1 MPTILLLEDEL
12 ALREEVADFLSNR
25 GHRVLQA
32 VSLSEFVP
40 LVEQARMFLLDL
52 MLPDGTGLEAARLV
66 REQSPQAGIIMLTA
80 RGQLQ
85 DRIEGLRCGADHYL
99 VKPFGLLELGA
110 IIDALLRRVGSE
122 WILDAS
128 SGRLSNPEGR
138 SMNLT
143 PQEMTLVRR
152 LCEAGA
158 EPVSKR
164 ELVEAMGHDWASYD
178 LRRLDTLVS
187 RLRLRWRREVGRELP
202 LKTLHR
208 EGYGFVGVIER
219 R

>member
-12 ALREEVADFLSNR
+12 ALREEVADFLCSR

-32 VSLSEFVP
+32 GSLAEFEP
-40 LVEQARMFLLDL
+40 LVPQARICLLDL
-52 MLPDGTGLEAARLV
+52 MLPDGTGLDAARMV
-66 REQSPQAGIIMLTA
+66 REQSSQVGIIMLTA

-85 DRIEGLRCGADHYL
+85 DRLEGLRCGSDHYL

-110 IIDALLRRVGSE
+110 IIDVLLRRVGRE
-122 WILDAS
+122 WILDAN
-128 SGRLSNPEGR
+128 SGRLSDPEGR
-138 SMNLT
+138 SMSLT
-143 PQEMTLVRR
+143 PQEMSLVRR

-158 EPVSKR
+158 EPISKR
-164 ELVEAMGHDWASYD
+164 QLVEALGHDWYSYD

-187 RLRLRWRREVGRELP
+187 RLRSRWRREVGRELP

-208 EGYGFVGVIER
+208 EGYGFLGVIEHR
-219 R
+219 

>member
-12 ALREEVADFLSNR
+12 ALREEVADFLCNR

-32 VSLSEFVP
+32 GTLTEFVP
-40 LVEQARMFLLDL
+40 LVPQARICLLDL
-52 MLPDGTGLEAARLV
+52 MLPDGSGLDAARMV
-66 REQSPQAGIIMLTA
+66 REQSSQAGIIMLTA
-80 RGQLQ
+80 RGHLQ

-122 WILDAS
+122 WILDVS
-128 SGRLSNPEGR
+128 SGRLSDPEGR

-143 PQEMTLVRR
+143 PQELILVRCF
-152 LCEAGA
+152 CEADA

-164 ELVEAMGHDWASYD
+164 QLVEAMGHDWSSYD

-187 RLRLRWRREVGRELP
+187 RLRLRWRREVGQELP

-208 EGYGFVGVIER
+208 EGYGFLGVIER

>member
-12 ALREEVADFLSNR
+12 ALREEVADFLCNR

-32 VSLSEFVP
+32 GSLSEFVP

-122 WILDAS
+122 WILDVS
-128 SGRLSNPEGR
+128 SGRLSDPESR

-143 PQEMTLVRR
+143 PQELILVRC

-164 ELVEAMGHDWASYD
+164 QLVEAMGHDWASYD

-187 RLRLRWRREVGRELP
+187 RLRLRWRREAGRELP

-208 EGYGFVGVIER
+208 EGYGFLGVIEHR
-219 R
+219 

>member
-32 VSLSEFVP
+32 GSLSEFVP

-52 MLPDGTGLEAARLV
+52 MLPDGTGLEEARLV

-110 IIDALLRRVGSE
+110 IIDALFRRVGSE
-122 WILDAS
+122 WILDVS
-128 SGRLSNPEGR
+128 SGRLSDPESR

-143 PQEMTLVRR
+143 PQELILVRC

-164 ELVEAMGHDWASYD
+164 QLVEAMGLDWSSYD

-208 EGYGFVGVIER
+208 EGYGFLGVIER

>member
-12 ALREEVADFLSNR
+12 ALREEVADLLCNR

-32 VSLSEFVP
+32 GTLAEFEP
-40 LVEQARMFLLDL
+40 LVPQARICLLDL
-52 MLPDGTGLEAARLV
+52 MLPDGTGLDAARMV
-66 REQSPQAGIIMLTA
+66 REQSSQVGIIMLTA
-80 RGQLQ
+80 RGHLQ
-85 DRIEGLRCGADHYL
+85 DRLEGLRWGADHYL

-122 WILDAS
+122 WILDATA
-128 SGRLSNPEGR
+128 GRLTDPEGR
-138 SMNLT
+138 FVSLT
-143 PQEMTLVRR
+143 PQETALVRR

-164 ELVEAMGHDWASYD
+164 ELVEALGQDWSSYD

-187 RLRLRWRREVGRELP
+187 RLRLRWRREAGRELP

-208 EGYGFVGVIER
+208 EGYGFLGVIEYR
-219 R
+219 

>member
-1 MPTILLLEDEL
+1 MPTIVLLEDEF
-12 ALREEVADFLSNR
+12 ALREELADFLFNR

-32 VSLSEFVP
+32 GTVVEFLP
-40 LVEQARMFLLDL
+40 LVPQARIFILDM

-99 VKPFGLLELGA
+99 VKPFSLLELGA

-122 WILDAS
+122 WILDVS
-128 SGRLSNPEGR
+128 SGRLSDPEGR

-164 ELVEAMGHDWASYD
+164 QLVEALGQDWSSYD

-208 EGYGFVGVIER
+208 EGYGFLGVIEHR
-219 R
+219 

>member
-32 VSLSEFVP
+32 GSLSEFVP

>member
-1 MPTILLLEDEL
+1 MPTILMLEDEL
-12 ALREEVADFLSNR
+12 ALREEVADFLCNR

-32 VSLSEFVP
+32 GTLAEFAP
-40 LVEQARMFLLDL
+40 LVPQARVCLLDM
-52 MLPDGTGLEAARLV
+52 MLPDGSGLDAARMV
-66 REQSPQAGIIMLTA
+66 REQSSRVGIIMLTA

-85 DRIEGLRCGADHYL
+85 DRLEGLTWGADHYL

-110 IIDALLRRVGSE
+110 IIDALLRRVGRE
-122 WILDAS
+122 WVLDAME
-128 SGRLSNPEGR
+128 GRLSDPDGR
-138 SMNLT
+138 SMVLT
-143 PQEMTLVRR
+143 SQELSLVRR

-164 ELVEAMGHDWASYD
+164 ELVEAMGHDWSSYD

-187 RLRLRWRREVGRELP
+187 RLRLKWRREVGRELP

-208 EGYGFVGVIER
+208 EGYGFVGVIELR
-219 R
+219 

>member
-32 VSLSEFVP
+32 GSLTEFVP

-52 MLPDGTGLEAARLV
+52 MLPDGTGLDAARLV

-122 WILDAS
+122 WILDVS
-128 SGRLSNPEGR
+128 SGRLSDPEGR

-143 PQEMTLVRR
+143 PQELILVRC

-164 ELVEAMGHDWASYD
+164 QLVKAMGHDWSSYD

-208 EGYGFVGVIER
+208 EGYGFLGVIER

>member
-1 MPTILLLEDEL
+1 M
-12 ALREEVADFLSNR
+12 
-25 GHRVLQA
+25 
-32 VSLSEFVP
+32 
-40 LVEQARMFLLDL
+40 
-52 MLPDGTGLEAARLV
+52 V
-66 REQSPQAGIIMLTA
+66 REQSSQVGIIMLTA
-80 RGQLQ
+80 RGQLE
-85 DRIEGLRCGADHYL
+85 DRLEGLRYGADHYL

-128 SGRLSNPEGR
+128 AGRLSDPEGR

-164 ELVEAMGHDWASYD
+164 QLVEALGQDWSSYD

-187 RLRLRWRREVGRELP
+187 RLRSRWRREVGRELP
-202 LKTLHR
+202 LKTLRR
-208 EGYGFVGVIER
+208 EGYGFLGVIEHR
-219 R
+219 

>member
-12 ALREEVADFLSNR
+12 ALREEVADFLCNR

-32 VSLSEFVP
+32 GSLSEFVP

-122 WILDAS
+122 WILDVS
-128 SGRLSNPEGR
+128 SGRLSDPESR

-143 PQEMTLVRR
+143 PQELILVRC

-164 ELVEAMGHDWASYD
+164 QLVEAMGHDWASYD

-187 RLRLRWRREVGRELP
+187 RLRLRWRREAGRELP

-208 EGYGFVGVIER
+208 EGYGFLGVIER

>member
-1 MPTILLLEDEL
+1 MPTIVLLEDEF
-12 ALREEVADFLSNR
+12 ALREELADFLFNR

-32 VSLSEFVP
+32 GTVVEFLP
-40 LVEQARMFLLDL
+40 LVPQARICLLDL
-52 MLPDGTGLEAARLV
+52 MLPDGSGLDAARMV
-66 REQSPQAGIIMLTA
+66 REQSSQVGIIMLTA
-80 RGQLQ
+80 RGQLE
-85 DRIEGLRCGADHYL
+85 DRLEGLRYGADHYL

-128 SGRLSNPEGR
+128 AGRLSDPEGR

-164 ELVEAMGHDWASYD
+164 QLVEALGQDWSSYD

-187 RLRLRWRREVGRELP
+187 RLRSRWRREVGRELP
-202 LKTLHR
+202 LKTLRR
-208 EGYGFVGVIER
+208 EGYGFLGVIEHR
-219 R
+219 

>member
-12 ALREEVADFLSNR
+12 ALREEVADFLCNR

-32 VSLSEFVP
+32 GTLTEFVP
-40 LVEQARMFLLDL
+40 LVPQARICLLDL
-52 MLPDGTGLEAARLV
+52 MLPDGSGLDAARMV
-66 REQSPQAGIIMLTA
+66 REQSSQAGIIMLTA

-122 WILDAS
+122 WILDVS
-128 SGRLSNPEGR
+128 SGRLSDPEGR

-143 PQEMTLVRR
+143 PQELILVRC

-164 ELVEAMGHDWASYD
+164 QLVESMGHDWSSYD

-187 RLRLRWRREVGRELP
+187 RLRLRWRREVGQELP

-208 EGYGFVGVIER
+208 EGYGFLGVIER

>member
-1 MPTILLLEDEL
+1 MLEDEL
-12 ALREEVADFLSNR
+12 ALREEVADFLCNR

-32 VSLSEFVP
+32 GTLAEFAP
-40 LVEQARMFLLDL
+40 LVPQARVCLLDM
-52 MLPDGTGLEAARLV
+52 MLPDGSGLDAARMV
-66 REQSPQAGIIMLTA
+66 REQSSRVGIIMLTA

-85 DRIEGLRCGADHYL
+85 DRLEGLTWGADHYL

-110 IIDALLRRVGSE
+110 IIDALLRRVGRE
-122 WILDAS
+122 WILDANA
-128 SGRLSNPEGR
+128 GRLSDPEGR

-164 ELVEAMGHDWASYD
+164 QLVEALGQDWSSYD

-208 EGYGFVGVIER
+208 EGYGFLGVIEHR
-219 R
+219 

>member
-1 MPTILLLEDEL
+1 MPTILMLEDEL
-12 ALREEVADFLSNR
+12 ALREEVADFLCNR

-32 VSLSEFVP
+32 GTLAEFAP
-40 LVEQARMFLLDL
+40 LVPQARVCLLDM
-52 MLPDGTGLEAARLV
+52 MLPDGSGLDAARMV
-66 REQSPQAGIIMLTA
+66 REQSSRVGIIMLTA

-85 DRIEGLRCGADHYL
+85 DRLEGLTWGADHYL

-110 IIDALLRRVGSE
+110 IIDALLRRVGIE
-122 WILDAS
+122 WILDANA
-128 SGRLSNPEGR
+128 GRLSDPEGR

-164 ELVEAMGHDWASYD
+164 QLVEALGQDWSSYD

-208 EGYGFVGVIER
+208 EGYGFLGVIER

>member
-12 ALREEVADFLSNR
+12 ALREEVADFLCNR

-32 VSLSEFVP
+32 GTLADFVP
-40 LVEQARMFLLDL
+40 LVPQARICLLDL
-52 MLPDGTGLEAARLV
+52 MLPDGSGLDAARMV
-66 REQSPQAGIIMLTA
+66 REQSSQVGIIMLTA
-80 RGQLQ
+80 RGQLE
-85 DRIEGLRCGADHYL
+85 DRLEGLRYGADHYL

-110 IIDALLRRVGSE
+110 IIDALLRRVGIE
-122 WILDAS
+122 WMLDANA
-128 SGRLSNPEGR
+128 GRLSDPEGR

-164 ELVEAMGHDWASYD
+164 QLVEALGQDWSSYD

-187 RLRLRWRREVGRELP
+187 RLRLRWRREAGRELP

-208 EGYGFVGVIER
+208 EGYGFLGVIEYR
-219 R
+219 

>member
-1 MPTILLLEDEL
+1 MPTIVLLEDEF
-12 ALREEVADFLSNR
+12 ALREELADFLFNR

-32 VSLSEFVP
+32 GTVVEFLP
-40 LVEQARMFLLDL
+40 LVPQARIFILDM
-52 MLPDGTGLEAARLV
+52 MLPDGTGLEAARCV
-66 REQSPQAGIIMLTA
+66 REQNPQAGIIMLTA

-85 DRIEGLRCGADHYL
+85 DRLEGLSKGADHYL

-110 IIDALLRRVGSE
+110 IIDALLRRVGIE
-122 WILDAS
+122 WILDANA
-128 SGRLSNPEGR
+128 GRLSDPEGR

-164 ELVEAMGHDWASYD
+164 QLVEAMGHDWASYD

-187 RLRLRWRREVGRELP
+187 RLRLRWRREAGRELP

-208 EGYGFVGVIER
+208 EGYGFLGVIER

>member
-12 ALREEVADFLSNR
+12 ALREEVADFLCNR

-32 VSLSEFVP
+32 GTLADFVP
-40 LVEQARMFLLDL
+40 LVPQARICLLDL
-52 MLPDGTGLEAARLV
+52 MLPDGSGLDAARMV
-66 REQSPQAGIIMLTA
+66 REQSSQVGIIMLTA
-80 RGQLQ
+80 RGQLE
-85 DRIEGLRCGADHYL
+85 DRLDGLRYGADHYL

-122 WILDAS
+122 WILDANA
-128 SGRLSNPEGR
+128 GRLSDPEGR
-138 SMNLT
+138 SINLT

-158 EPVSKR
+158 EPASKR
-164 ELVEAMGHDWASYD
+164 QLVEALGQDWSSYD

-187 RLRLRWRREVGRELP
+187 RLRSRWRREVGRELP
-202 LKTLHR
+202 LKTLRR
-208 EGYGFVGVIER
+208 EGYGFLGVIER

>member
-32 VSLSEFVP
+32 GSLSEFVP

-52 MLPDGTGLEAARLV
+52 MLPDGSGLEAARLV

-110 IIDALLRRVGSE
+110 IIDALFRRVGSE
-122 WILDAS
+122 WILDVS
-128 SGRLSNPEGR
+128 SGRLSDPESR

-143 PQEMTLVRR
+143 PQELILVRC

-164 ELVEAMGHDWASYD
+164 QLVEAMGHDWSSYD

-208 EGYGFVGVIER
+208 EGYGFLGVIER

>member
-1 MPTILLLEDEL
+1 MLEDEL
-12 ALREEVADFLSNR
+12 ALREEVADFLCNR

-32 VSLSEFVP
+32 GTLAEFAP
-40 LVEQARMFLLDL
+40 LVPQARVCLLDM
-52 MLPDGTGLEAARLV
+52 MLPDGSGLDAARMV
-66 REQSPQAGIIMLTA
+66 REQSSRVGIIMLTA

-85 DRIEGLRCGADHYL
+85 DRLEGLTWGADHYL

-110 IIDALLRRVGSE
+110 IIDALLRRVGRE
-122 WILDAS
+122 WILDANA
-128 SGRLSNPEGR
+128 GRLSDPEGR

-164 ELVEAMGHDWASYD
+164 ELVEAMGHDWSSYD

-187 RLRLRWRREVGRELP
+187 RLRLKWRREVGRELP

-208 EGYGFVGVIER
+208 EGYGFVGVIELR
-219 R
+219 

>member
-1 MPTILLLEDEL
+1 MATILLLEDEF
-12 ALREEVADFLSNR
+12 ALREEVADFLAGR

-32 VSLSEFVP
+32 GTLAEFAP
-40 LVEQARMFLLDL
+40 LVLQARILVLDL
-52 MLPDGTGLEAARLV
+52 MLPDGTGLDAARLA
-66 REQSPQAGIIMLTA
+66 RQQLSPAGIIMLTA

-85 DRIEGLRCGADHYL
+85 DRLAGLSQGADHCL

-122 WILDAS
+122 WILDAIA
-128 SGRLSNPEGR
+128 GRLSDPEGR

-143 PQEMTLVRR
+143 TQEMTLVRR
-152 LCEAGA
+152 LCEAGV

-164 ELVEAMGHDWASYD
+164 ELVEALGQDWSSYD

-208 EGYGFVGVIER
+208 EGYGFLGVIER

>member
-12 ALREEVADFLSNR
+12 ALREEVADFLCNR

-32 VSLSEFVP
+32 GTLADFVP
-40 LVEQARMFLLDL
+40 LVPQARICLLDL
-52 MLPDGTGLEAARLV
+52 MLPDGTGLDAARMV
-66 REQSPQAGIIMLTA
+66 REQSSQVGIIMLTA

-85 DRIEGLRCGADHYL
+85 DRLEGLRCGADHYL
-99 VKPFGLLELGA
+99 VKPFGLLELGG
-110 IIDALLRRVGSE
+110 IIDALLRRVGIE
-122 WILDAS
+122 WILDANA
-128 SGRLSNPEGR
+128 GRLSDPEGR

-143 PQEMTLVRR
+143 PQEMTLVRS

-164 ELVEAMGHDWASYD
+164 QLVEALGQDWSSYD

-208 EGYGFVGVIER
+208 EGYGFLGVIER

>member
-1 MPTILLLEDEL
+1 MLEDEL
-12 ALREEVADFLSNR
+12 ALREEVADFLCNR

-32 VSLSEFVP
+32 GTLAEFAP
-40 LVEQARMFLLDL
+40 LVPQARVCLLDM
-52 MLPDGTGLEAARLV
+52 MLPDGSGLDAARMV
-66 REQSPQAGIIMLTA
+66 REQSSRVGIIMLTA

-85 DRIEGLRCGADHYL
+85 DRLEGLTWGADHYL

-110 IIDALLRRVGSE
+110 IIDALLRRVGRE
-122 WILDAS
+122 WILDANA
-128 SGRLSNPEGR
+128 GRLSDPEGR

-164 ELVEAMGHDWASYD
+164 QLVEALGQDWSSYD

-187 RLRLRWRREVGRELP
+187 RLRLRWRREAGRELP

-208 EGYGFVGVIER
+208 EGYGFLGVIEYR
-219 R
+219 

>member
-12 ALREEVADFLSNR
+12 ALREEVADFLCNR

-32 VSLSEFVP
+32 GSLTEFVP
-40 LVEQARMFLLDL
+40 LMEHARMFLLDL
-52 MLPDGTGLEAARLV
+52 MLPDGSGLAAARMV
-66 REQSPQAGIIMLTA
+66 RDQSSQAGIIMLTA

-85 DRIEGLRCGADHYL
+85 DRLEGLRCGADHYL

-122 WILDAS
+122 WILDVS
-128 SGRLSNPEGR
+128 SGRLSDPEGR

-143 PQEMTLVRR
+143 PQELILVRC

-164 ELVEAMGHDWASYD
+164 LLVEAMGHDWSSYD

-208 EGYGFVGVIER
+208 EGYGFLGVIER

>member
-12 ALREEVADFLSNR
+12 ALREEVADFLCNR

-32 VSLSEFVP
+32 GTLADFVP
-40 LVEQARMFLLDL
+40 LVPQARICLLDL
-52 MLPDGTGLEAARLV
+52 MLPDGTGLDAARMV
-66 REQSPQAGIIMLTA
+66 REQSSQVGIIMLTA

-85 DRIEGLRCGADHYL
+85 DRLEGLRCGADHYL
-99 VKPFGLLELGA
+99 VKPFGLLELGG
-110 IIDALLRRVGSE
+110 IIDALLRRVGIE
-122 WILDAS
+122 WILDANA
-128 SGRLSNPEGR
+128 GRLSDPEGR

-164 ELVEAMGHDWASYD
+164 QLVEALGQDWSSYD

-208 EGYGFVGVIER
+208 EGYGFLGVIER

>member
-1 MPTILLLEDEL
+1 
-12 ALREEVADFLSNR
+12 
-25 GHRVLQA
+25 
-32 VSLSEFVP
+32 
-40 LVEQARMFLLDL
+40 
-52 MLPDGTGLEAARLV
+52 
-66 REQSPQAGIIMLTA
+66 MLTA

-85 DRIEGLRCGADHYL
+85 DRLEGLSKGADHYL

-110 IIDALLRRVGSE
+110 IIDALLRRVGIE
-122 WILDAS
+122 WILDANA
-128 SGRLSNPEGR
+128 GRLSDPEGR

-164 ELVEAMGHDWASYD
+164 QLVEALGQDWSSYD

-208 EGYGFVGVIER
+208 EGYGFLGVIER

>member
-12 ALREEVADFLSNR
+12 ALREEVADFLCNR

-32 VSLSEFVP
+32 GSLTEFVP

-122 WILDAS
+122 WILDVS
-128 SGRLSNPEGR
+128 SGRLSDPESR

-143 PQEMTLVRR
+143 PQELILVRC

-164 ELVEAMGHDWASYD
+164 QLVEAMGHDWASYD

-187 RLRLRWRREVGRELP
+187 RLRLRWRREAGRELP

-208 EGYGFVGVIER
+208 EGYGFLGVIEHR
-219 R
+219 